1 MFLKKIFNLLIF
13 IFLSFFITACSVNN
27 NQLQVNQKKIY
38 EKEPITPQLKNE
50 INQILQ
56 LIKQNNLALIN
67 SKYIHPINGYY
78 DVTKFEYKNIFEIKN
93 SISELNN
100 EIDSFEIKTEK
111 VTFNCSPLDDSLYG
125 WDKEG
130 VFLNSQT
137 TPFITKIMEE
147 ANILQTN
154 RFKKEEIEKAD
165 FIEQTSYEVII
176 PYNIIFYITKLENNW
191 YITLIDNVTTDCSR

>member
-56 LIKQNNLALIN
+56 LIKQNNLALLN

-147 ANILQTN
+147 ANILQIN

>member
-38 EKEPITPQLKNE
+38 EKEPITQNLKNE

-56 LIKQNNLALIN
+56 LIKQNNLALLN

>member
-56 LIKQNNLALIN
+56 LIKQNNLALLN

-93 SISELNN
+93 SISELDN
-100 EIDSFEIKTEK
+100 EIYSFEIKTEK

-176 PYNIIFYITKLENNW
+176 PYNIIFYMTKLENNW

>member
-1 MFLKKIFNLLIF
+1 MIF

-56 LIKQNNLALIN
+56 LIKQNNLALLN

>member
-1 MFLKKIFNLLIF
+1 MFLKKFYNLLIS
-13 IFLSFFITACSVNN
+13 IFLSLFLTACAVNN
-27 NQLQVNQKKIY
+27 SQITENGKKIY
-38 EKEPITPQLKNE
+38 EKEPITPVLINE
-50 INQILQ
+50 INQIALS
-56 LIKQNNLALIN
+56 IKENNLALLN
-67 SKYIHPINGYY
+67 SKYIHPKNGYY
-78 DVTKFEYKNIFEIKN
+78 EVTRFEHKNIFEIKN
-93 SISELNN
+93 SIAKIDN

-111 VTFNCSPLDDSLYG
+111 ATFNCSPLDDSLYG

-130 VFLNSQT
+130 VFLNPQT

-147 ANILQTN
+147 ANILQAN

-165 FIEQTSYEVII
+165 FIEQTSYEVVI